1 MFVKKL
7 SEIAD
12 IKAGGTPSRSRP
24 EYWGGEIPWIKISNI
39 NAKHVTKFDETI
51 TKLGLENSSAK
62 IFEKGTIL
70 YTIFATLGRV
80 GILTFDAATNQAIAG
95 IKLIDDHISIDYLY
109 YYLRSV
115 EDSVKVIGNGAAQQN
130 INLGILKNFS
140 IPVPPLEKQNNI
152 VNSLETIEKGISQKK
167 NQLSILDELIKSRFI
182 EMFGL
187 FPDNEKRWNIT
198 TIRELATE
206 VKYGTSIKAANDM
219 LGKYKYIRMNNMT
232 DDGELDFT
240 DMKTIDIPDSE
251 LPKCSVKKGDL
262 LFNRTNSADKV
273 GKTAV
278 YNEDEQMVL
287 AGFIIRVRLKNTV
300 LPEFLS
306 SFLNTDFSKLM
317 LRKMAKRAVNQANIN
332 AQEMQ
337 DIKLYLPPIVQ
348 QRKFVDFKKQIDK
361 LKFVVQQQIKD
372 LQELLDK
379 KMDEYFGE

>member
-1 MFVKKL
+1 
-7 SEIAD
+7 
-12 IKAGGTPSRSRP
+12 
-24 EYWGGEIPWIKISNI
+24 
-39 NAKHVTKFDETI
+39 
-51 TKLGLENSSAK
+51 
-62 IFEKGTIL
+62 
-70 YTIFATLGRV
+70 
-80 GILTFDAATNQAIAG
+80 
-95 IKLIDDHISIDYLY
+95 
-109 YYLRSV
+109 
-115 EDSVKVIGNGAAQQN
+115 
-130 INLGILKNFS
+130 
-140 IPVPPLEKQNNI
+140 
-152 VNSLETIEKGISQKK
+152 
-167 NQLSILDELIKSRFI
+167 
-182 EMFGL
+182 MFGL

-361 LKFVVQQQIKD
+361 LKFSR
-372 LQELLDK
+372 L
-379 KMDEYFGE
+379 FGSRVIYPHKNRYLEVAV